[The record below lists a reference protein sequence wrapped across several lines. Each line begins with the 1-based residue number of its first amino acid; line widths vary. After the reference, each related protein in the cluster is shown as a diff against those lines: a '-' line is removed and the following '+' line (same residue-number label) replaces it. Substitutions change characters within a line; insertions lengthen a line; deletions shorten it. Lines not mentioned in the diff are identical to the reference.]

1 MLIFNFLHNKFNNMS
16 KISLIPH
23 ENVQKHLANNSPS
36 KVSFRFSKSKRFKDN
51 NPECPIAFYSY
62 RSELS
67 RRKSSIG
74 HSKKIDF
81 YKELVTPGSNLYN
94 PNSYYEHLRP
104 KGLSFAVS
112 RDQSPDQSYLIPQ
125 IHNHPGVGAVN
136 TNLFSMTTKN
146 W

>member
-1 MLIFNFLHNKFNNMS
+1 MS
-16 KISLIPH
+16 KISLVPH

-81 YKELVTPGSNLYN
+81 FREVNTPGSNQYN
-94 PNSYYEHLRP
+94 TNSYHDFVKP

-125 IHNHPGVGAVN
+125 IHKHPGVGAVIISI
-136 TNLFSMTTKN
+136 FSMSTKN
-146 W
+146 P